1 MAKEE
6 IMNSVNL
13 VGRLSRDPELKK
25 TQNGTSVSQFSVAV
39 PRDGKKEEGKPEA
52 DFINCV
58 AWRSSADYLCRY
70 GHKGQQIELSG
81 KLQTRNYKDKD
92 GKTVYITEV
101 IADRISL
108 LSKAEG
114 KPEVTNE
121 NSSNAMQE
129 EFINQGFDLGEDVGI
144 TSDDLPF

>member
-1 MAKEE
+1 
-6 IMNSVNL
+6 MNSVNL
-13 VGRLSRDPELKK
+13 VGRLCKDPELRK
-25 TQNGTSVSQFSVAV
+25 TQNGTSVSQFSIAV

-58 AWRSSADYLCRY
+58 AWRSSANYLCLY
-70 GHKGQQIELSG
+70 GHKGQQLELSG
-81 KLQTRNYKDKD
+81 RLQTRSYKDKD

-114 KPEVTNE
+114 KPESTSNE
-121 NSSNAMQE
+121 NSSAMQE
-129 EFINQGFDLGEDVGI
+129 EFMNQGFDLGEDVGI